1 MLIIYIRIEEDK
13 SWGAL
18 LLLKITFFGGF
29 ENDNILSSKSY
40 RVTKSEIT
48 SQLKLG
54 SLPNLKLKLIR

>member
-1 MLIIYIRIEEDK
+1 MLIIYNRIEGDK

-18 LLLKITFFGGF
+18 LLIKITFFGGF

-48 SQLKLG
+48 PQQKLG
-54 SLPNLKLKLIR
+54 CLQNF